1 MVTVGINVR
10 SNNLLL
16 TNHFT
21 EVASDPSLYIPV
33 EDVSGSVLDDAINTL
48 ISKSCPP
55 VDCVCKQDTPWGI
68 CHLSVENFR
77 VKPCIPEVFP
87 DEGGKPCV
95 AEQEPCGDCSK
106 FVVVV
111 LGWGWLLFLW
121 LTFLFSFSSFR
132 FVFYPLVIFLPHNGS
147 LELG

>member
-1 MVTVGINVR
+1 MDATVVTVGINVR
-10 SNNLLL
+10 SNNALL

-77 VKPCIPEVFP
+77 VKPCIPEIFP

-106 FVVVV
+106 SCGGKVVLGVVVVV
-111 LGWGWLLFLW
+111 LFVVDLSRGIFSVLPLL
-121 LTFLFSFSSFR
+121 
-132 FVFYPLVIFLPHNGS
+132 
-147 LELG
+147 